1 MLSDEVRER
10 LKRLNRAPLRERPAL
25 ESRSENLSKEDKRF
39 PALPN
44 IFRKPPVI
52 KAIGPPFI
60 ELGEAVSGKETRNLR
75 GGFLVTEM
83 EIGEFINDPGRLNS
97 QYAGIFD
104 DGSTLHDDESLSS
117 DLRAFL
123 RTHPSRVLFLDIE
136 TTGLRATPLFLVGV
150 MSLQEDGFRLRQLFA
165 REYREEAPLLQ
176 HLNDLLHDFDCL
188 VTFNGKS
195 FDLPFIRERASANG
209 VRFDWNR
216 RHLDL
221 LHESRRRYRTE
232 LENCRL
238 QTLEAEIC
246 GRRRTGD
253 MPGDQIPDA
262 YHSFVRT
269 GNAYRIRNIM
279 HHNSLDLITMAELL
293 LNVLSREE

>member
-1 MLSDEVRER
+1 M
-10 LKRLNRAPLRERPAL
+10 
-25 ESRSENLSKEDKRF
+25 RF
-39 PALPN
+39 PPLPD

-52 KAIGPPFI
+52 KAASPPFI
-60 ELGEAVSGKETRNLR
+60 DLSEAFTGKEICNER
-75 GGFLVTEM
+75 GRFLVADM
-83 EIGEFINDPGRLNS
+83 GIGDLVNDPGNLNS
-97 QYAGIFD
+97 EYVSAFR
-104 DGSTLHDDESLSS
+104 DGSLLHDDDSLSS

-123 RTHPSRVLFLDIE
+123 RTHRSRILYLDIE
-136 TTGLRATPLFLVGV
+136 TTGLSATPLFLVGT

-165 REYREEAPLLQ
+165 REYCEEAPLLE
-176 HLNDLLHDFDCL
+176 HLSGFLHDFDCL

-195 FDLPFIRERASANG
+195 FDIPFIRGRASANR

-216 RHLDL
+216 HHLDL
-221 LHESRRRYRTE
+221 LHESRRRYKEE

-238 QTLEAEIC
+238 QTLEAEVC

-253 MPGDQIPDA
+253 IPGDLIPDA

-279 HHNSLDLITMAELL
+279 YHNGLDLITMAELL
-293 LNVLSREE
+293 LNILSREE